1 MILNAKY
8 SISVARKIGAC
19 VFLSPADIV
28 EGKVTYDSFFQI
40 IHSRNALVVISY
52 VFTLFAFAV
61 RIIIKCAG
69 KLRIY
74 STHVSTICDLVL

>member
-1 MILNAKY
+1 MKSTHLMFAWIIGETVEEMILNAKY

-28 EGKVTYDSFFQI
+28 EGKVTYDSFIQI

-52 VFTLFAFAV
+52 VF
-61 RIIIKCAG
+61 
-69 KLRIY
+69 IY
-74 STHVSTICDLVL
+74 LVLLYASL